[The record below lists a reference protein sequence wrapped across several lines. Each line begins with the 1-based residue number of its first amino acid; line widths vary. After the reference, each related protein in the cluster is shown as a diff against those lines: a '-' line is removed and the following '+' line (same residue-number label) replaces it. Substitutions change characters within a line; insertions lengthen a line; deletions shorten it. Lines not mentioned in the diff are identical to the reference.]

1 MVNRASTRSTVTY
14 KIYVNADKEVRVV
27 VVCEA
32 GAVIEA
38 DALVGIARYD
48 HVRPSLFQE
57 RPQLPADAQRN
68 RLLVEDLP
76 ARFDRA
82 SIGLAAVARVDD
94 NDDVP
99 HGLAGPGPRH
109 GDGNGNSIRPALDDA
124 VADHPVQLND

>member
-1 MVNRASTRSTVTY
+1 MIDRASARSTVTY

-32 GAVIEA
+32 GTVIET

-48 HVRPSLFQE
+48 HVRACLFQQC
-57 RPQLPADAQRN
+57 PQLPADAQRN

-76 ARFDRA
+76 ARFDHA
-82 SIGLAAVARVDD
+82 SIGLAPVTRVDD

-99 HGLAGPGPRH
+99 HGLA
-109 GDGNGNSIRPALDDA
+109 
-124 VADHPVQLND
+124 